1 MQVKLADLH
10 GEQLAPRR
18 RRVADA
24 IEVLRHV
31 APTSALLAQSSG
43 AARVLGEEAADI
55 DDAAVHDDVAVRAAA
70 VRADGCEREGGP
82 SSS

>member
-1 MQVKLADLH
+1 MQVKLTDLH

-31 APTSALLAQSSG
+31 APTSARLAQSSG

-82 SSS
+82 SST